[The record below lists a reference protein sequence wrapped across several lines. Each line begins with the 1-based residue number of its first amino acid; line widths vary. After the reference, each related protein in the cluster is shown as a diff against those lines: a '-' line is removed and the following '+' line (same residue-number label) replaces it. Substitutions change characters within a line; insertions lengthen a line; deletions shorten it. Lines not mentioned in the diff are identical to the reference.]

1 MVPRWKGVFS
11 ELVNPTSN
19 GIAGL
24 RVSAISKGNNPKDRR
39 DKNTTERRFS
49 ELVILSAKE
58 LAAKENEALSEV
70 DGYCTYFYTPESR
83 WTSNPMGCTHTY
95 IAN

>member
-24 RVSAISKGNNPKDRR
+24 RVSAVSKGNNPKDRR

-49 ELVILSAKE
+49 ELVILKGDIE
-58 LAAKENEALSEV
+58 LSQRAMYNVHMYKGISPRRAHVRLRLRS
-70 DGYCTYFYTPESR
+70 CP
-83 WTSNPMGCTHTY
+83 
-95 IAN
+95 